1 MRNSLPVVIC
11 MSLLLMTACATTN
24 HERAGVGNGAGN
36 GTASGPKIDRISA
49 DELARIIPQ
58 PVAKLSLDDLVK
70 LSQAGNSAEQIIAQI
85 KATDSMYDLTPSQSL
100 ELSGKG
106 VDAKVLDFI
115 HEQRELALRNNL
127 ADEMNRR
134 EKQKQAEL
142 ARLKS
147 RLWQQQRYYD
157 PFCRGYYGLTPYGY
171 GGYGSRFGSHF
182 GVGAGVGMPLGCW

>member
-1 MRNSLPVVIC
+1 MRNGLLVVIC
-11 MSLLLMTACATTN
+11 TTSLLAAGCATKN
-24 HERAGVGNGAGN
+24 YDGA
-36 GTASGPKIDRISA
+36 SDGPRIDRISA
-49 DELARIIPQ
+49 EELARIIPQ

-70 LSQAGNSAEQIIAQI
+70 LSQAGNHADQIIAQI

-100 ELSGKG
+100 ELSAKG

-127 ADEMNRR
+127 ADEINRR

-157 PFCRGYYGLTPYGY
+157 PFCRGYYGLSPYGY

-182 GVGAGVGMPLGCW
+182 GLGAAVGMPLGCW